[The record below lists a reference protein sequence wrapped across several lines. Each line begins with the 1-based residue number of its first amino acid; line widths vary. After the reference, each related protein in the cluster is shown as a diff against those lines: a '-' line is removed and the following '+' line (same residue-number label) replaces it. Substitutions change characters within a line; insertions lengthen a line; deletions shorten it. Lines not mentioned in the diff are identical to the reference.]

1 MESQAVNR
9 LMANQYWQIL
19 IRSSLLDIYSIECP
33 PQGRYIAI
41 LISRRYYLFQLAIAE
56 CCRHFLFV
64 CVSRSTKKRV
74 LCPCAGEEHATLIA
88 VRRHTLLFAI
98 YVAECTHRAHAAATW
113 MLLQCN
119 IAINTIWL
127 MTCSPH
133 SQEPVT
139 GHIMVYCVA
148 ARWKYC

>member
-41 LISRRYYLFQLAIAE
+41 LISRRYHLFQLAIAE

-64 CVSRSTKKRV
+64 CVSRSTKKTSTMPVCWRGACHTHCCQTAYSLVCDICGRV
-74 LCPCAGEEHATLIA
+74 YASRTCS
-88 VRRHTLLFAI
+88 RH
-98 YVAECTHRAHAAATW
+98 VDAAAV
-113 MLLQCN
+113 QYSN
-119 IAINTIWL
+119 
-127 MTCSPH
+127 
-133 SQEPVT
+133 
-139 GHIMVYCVA
+139 
-148 ARWKYC
+148 